1 MDEVHRTDDGQA
13 IGLIEVGLEM
23 CRSAGMRIPS
33 SLEEAVAMGNDESVS
48 FSQWMVWMGMR
59 WLTHQDLL
67 VGMTWAFMEVHEA
80 IARGQGDMALLCE
93 ESRCVLQEIVIRERT
108 GLDICKEEI
117 FQDQKRKQEFCTGLC
132 IARRAIQACF
142 TM

>member
-1 MDEVHRTDDGQA
+1 M
-13 IGLIEVGLEM
+13 
-23 CRSAGMRIPS
+23 
-33 SLEEAVAMGNDESVS
+33 
-48 FSQWMVWMGMR
+48 
-59 WLTHQDLL
+59 
-67 VGMTWAFMEVHEA
+67 GMTWAFMEVHEA

-117 FQDQKRKQEFCTGLC
+117 FQDQKRKQEFCTGLY

-142 TM
+142 TK